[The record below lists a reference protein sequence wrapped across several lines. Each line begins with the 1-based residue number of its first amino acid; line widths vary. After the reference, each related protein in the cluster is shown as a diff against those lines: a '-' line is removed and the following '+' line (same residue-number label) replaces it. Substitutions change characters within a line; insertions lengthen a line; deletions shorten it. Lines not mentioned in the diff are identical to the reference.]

1 MPEIN
6 FDIHPSKVDT
16 KKVNYFKGGVF
27 RLVKKHTE
35 KELEQKSD
43 LSILK
48 ANFSKLF
55 IMLHPRRK
63 TVVFMIQ

>member
-1 MPEIN
+1 MPEIH
-6 FDIHPSKVDT
+6 FDMPPSKVDT
-16 KKVNYFKGGVF
+16 KKVNYFRGGVF

-48 ANFSKLF
+48 ANF
-55 IMLHPRRK
+55 
-63 TVVFMIQ
+63 